1 LSITNNGNFNVACLR
16 CGSYRISA
24 EAEAFI
30 RNDSFDTEQAANIS
44 GYIRENQNIAILN
57 ADLKFLRALKTPA
70 VGEKA
75 MKGLLALAR
84 KYPVGGQHISVDFH
98 FAKGRAK
105 LLKDASQCDDLLR
118 EAFELQSLCWARSLD
133 ELQYVLEEFLAR
145 EGLVIVL
152 PTGGF
157 KLAPRGW
164 ARVDELRRGTVDSDK
179 AFVAMS
185 FDPKYS
191 RFFELGLR
199 PGIQRAGYD
208 PIRIDRVEHNNRIDD
223 EIVAT
228 IRQCKFLVADF
239 SVNRGGIY
247 FEAGFAVGLG
257 RPVIWTVQRDELEN
271 VHFDTR
277 QYNFVRWTN
286 DSLPEFAKALQ
297 NRIEASAIGRGPLRT
312 TD

>member
-1 LSITNNGNFNVACLR
+1 
-16 CGSYRISA
+16 
-24 EAEAFI
+24 
-30 RNDSFDTEQAANIS
+30 
-44 GYIRENQNIAILN
+44 
-57 ADLKFLRALKTPA
+57 
-70 VGEKA
+70 

-84 KYPVGGQHISVDFH
+84 KYPVGGQHITVDFH
-98 FAKGRAK
+98 FAKGRAQ
-105 LLKDASQCDDLLR
+105 LLTDASQCDDLLR
-118 EAFELQSLCWARSLD
+118 ESFELQSTCWAQSFD
-133 ELQYVLEEFLAR
+133 ELQYVLQDFLEQ
-145 EGLVIVL
+145 EGLVRTYV
-152 PTGGF
+152 TGGF
-157 KLAPRGW
+157 KLTPRGW
-164 ARVDELRRGTVDSDK
+164 ARVEDLRGGTVDSDR

-191 RFFELGLR
+191 KLFEFGLR
-199 PGIQRAGYD
+199 PGIQRAGYN

-257 RPVIWTVQRDELEN
+257 RPVIWTVQREELDN

-286 DSLPEFAKALQ
+286 EGLPEFAKALQ
-297 NRIEASAIGRGPLRT
+297 NRIEASSIGRGPRPT
-312 TD
+312 TG